1 MTWSPSSPVP
11 KKVTLVTPP
20 RNNKVVV
27 VGSVNLDQV
36 VVTDRF
42 PAPGQTLL
50 GSSLTST
57 IGGKGANQAV
67 AAALAGA
74 HTAMMG
80 TVGRDG
86 PGNRARTELARHGVD
101 VTSIAV
107 TADAPTGT
115 AWITVAGSDNT
126 IIVVPGAN
134 HEWSAEHEKT
144 VDKIVSEAAV
154 VLCQLE
160 IPLRL
165 VERAAHAASGL
176 FVLNAAPSAQL
187 PDSLIGLCDVL
198 VVNET
203 ELADLSGQPVDAEEP
218 HSVDRAQAALLNRGA
233 KSVVTTLGPK
243 GATWATATTHG
254 SAPAPAL
261 VNVVDTTGAGD
272 AFCGVLA
279 SRLAAGDNLADAV
292 QWGVIAGSLSVQS
305 PTAQD
310 SYPNLETLAAAAATP
325 K

>member
-1 MTWSPSSPVP
+1 MTP
-11 KKVTLVTPP
+11 L
-20 RNNKVVV
+20 RNNMVVV

-36 VVTDRF
+36 VVTDQF
-42 PAPGQTLL
+42 PAPGQTLR
-50 GSSLTST
+50 GSSISST

-67 AAALAGA
+67 AATLAGA
-74 HTAMMG
+74 HTAMMA
-80 TVGRDG
+80 TVGHDASG
-86 PGNRARTELARHGVD
+86 HRARTELARRGVD

-107 TADAPTGT
+107 TDDAPTGT

-134 HEWSAEHEKT
+134 HEWSAEHERT
-144 VDKIVSEAAV
+144 VAKIVSEAAV

-160 IPLRL
+160 IPLHL
-165 VERAAHAASGL
+165 VERAAHAAGGL

-187 PDSLIGLCDVL
+187 PDSLLRLCDVL
-198 VVNET
+198 VVNEN
-203 ELADLSGQPVDAEEP
+203 ELADLSGQPLDAEKP
-218 HSVDRAQAALLNRGA
+218 SSVDWAHTALLDRGA
-233 KSVVTTLGPK
+233 KGVVTTLGPK
-243 GATWATATTHG
+243 GAVWATATDHG

-279 SRLAAGDNLADAV
+279 SRLAVGENLPDAV
-292 QWGVIAGSLSVQS
+292 QWGVIAGSISVQS

-310 SYPNLETLAAAAATP
+310 SYANLETLTAAATQNQEEQC
-325 K
+325 

>member
-1 MTWSPSSPVP
+1 M
-11 KKVTLVTPP
+11 TPP
-20 RNNKVVV
+20 RNKVVI

-36 VVTDRF
+36 VVTDQF
-42 PAPGQTLL
+42 PTPGQTLL
-50 GSSLTST
+50 GSSVTST

-74 HTAMMG
+74 HTSMVA
-80 TVGRDG
+80 TVGHDE
-86 PGNRARTELARHGVD
+86 PGNRARMELARHGVD

-107 TADAPTGT
+107 TTDAPTGT

-134 HEWSAEHEKT
+134 HEWSAEHAGT
-144 VDKIVSEAAV
+144 VDKIASEAAV

-160 IPLRL
+160 IRLRL
-165 VERAAHAASGL
+165 VERAAHATKGL

-187 PDSLIGLCDVL
+187 PDSLLGLCDVL
-198 VVNET
+198 VINET
-203 ELADLSGQPVDAEEP
+203 ELADLSGLPLDAGVP
-218 HSVDRAQAALLNRGA
+218 HSVDRAQAALLDRGA

-243 GATWATATTHG
+243 GAVWATATNQG

-272 AFCGVLA
+272 AFCGVLV
-279 SRLAAGDNLADAV
+279 SRLAAGDDLANAV
-292 QWGVIAGSLSVQS
+292 RWGVIAGSISVQS

-310 SYPNLETLAAAAATP
+310 SYANLETLAMAATQNQEERC
-325 K
+325 